1 MKKQSLQSLSILGLA
16 TLGIAGCNG
25 FSKMFKDANKIT
37 YAVTPNPLQD
47 NGDSVAVNISAHY
60 PAKYFAKKA
69 AVAVTPTLKMS
80 DGSKVALK
88 TVNLV
93 GINAKG
99 QGIKVSYE
107 KGGSV

>member
-1 MKKQSLQSLSILGLA
+1 MKKQSIKTLSILGLA
-16 TLGIAGCNG
+16 AIGIAGCNG
-25 FSKMFKDANKIT
+25 FSKMLKNANQVH
-37 YAVTPNPLQD
+37 YSVTPNPLQD
-47 NGDSVAVNISAHY
+47 NGDSVAVNISAQY

-69 AVAVTPTLKMS
+69 AVAVTPTLKLS